1 MADVVNATRMELSKL
16 KNQRVTTQ
24 RGHHLLKDK
33 QDEMM
38 RQFLAQ
44 IQSYKALRQEV
55 ESMWLS
61 SLDAFNDAKTHHYDA
76 ELREKFQ
83 VPSTTLKLSFEKQ
96 AVMSIFV
103 PKIKILEQS
112 KPKLTYSFHGSYPVV
127 DDIVMSLSKMLPKLI
142 ELAYEDKK
150 NRILIAEIE
159 KTKRRVNA
167 IEHIILPEIE
177 EKIKTVRMKISD
189 AERSNTVRIM
199 KSKDLILKKN
209 QKEKTQ

>member
-209 QKEKTQ
+209 QKDKTQ

>member
-1 MADVVNATRMELSKL
+1 MSKL
-16 KNQRVTTQ
+16 KNQRLTTQ

-209 QKEKTQ
+209 QKE

>member
-103 PKIKILEQS
+103 PKIKILERS

>member
-33 QDEMM
+33 QDEMI

>member
-61 SLDAFNDAKTHHYDA
+61 SLDVFNDAKTHHYDA